1 MEIMQ
6 LLLDLNDRGST
17 VIVATHD
24 MLVVDQ
30 VPARIIR
37 LEEGRIVSDSGP
49 MERPKS
55 EPLETEVIPLIAVVD
70 GNEDAP
76 SEPDENVDLQIE
88 ESESG
93 GDHA

>member
-1 MEIMQ
+1 MQ
-6 LLLDLNDRGST
+6 LLLDLNERGST

-37 LEEGRIVSDSGP
+37 VEEGRIVSDSGQ

-55 EPLETEVIPLIAVVD
+55 ESLETEVIPLIAVVD

-76 SEPDENVDLQIE
+76 SSPDENVELQIE

-93 GDHA
+93 GDDA

>member
-1 MEIMQ
+1 
-6 LLLDLNDRGST
+6 
-17 VIVATHD
+17 
-24 MLVVDQ
+24 
-30 VPARIIR
+30 
-37 LEEGRIVSDSGP
+37 

-93 GDHA
+93 GDDA